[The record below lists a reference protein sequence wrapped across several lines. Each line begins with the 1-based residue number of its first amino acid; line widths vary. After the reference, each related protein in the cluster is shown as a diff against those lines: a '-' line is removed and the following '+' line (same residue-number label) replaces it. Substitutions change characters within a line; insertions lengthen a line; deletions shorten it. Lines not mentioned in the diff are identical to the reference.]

1 MLAMAIVPRVMV
13 LMPCA
18 SGACAV
24 KGEFHAV
31 EVWTGTMIVWP
42 STVTALWSDG
52 PAPPRRLATPALGE
66 PGSASRNP
74 KDCSSVISCRLS
86 GDSGGFGVSV
96 GGFMGIAPG
105 SDGVHRGRGGG
116 GTVVDRQ
123 AQQLGPRVVADRVH
137 HSLALGDQRHV

>member
-31 EVWTGTMIVWP
+31 EVWTGTMMVWP

-52 PAPPRRLATPALGE
+52 PAPPRRLAAPAV
-66 PGSASRNP
+66 GSTSRNP
-74 KDCSSVISCRLS
+74 KDCSSVINWRLAGLS
-86 GDSGGFGVSV
+86 VAAGGVFD
-96 GGFMGIAPG
+96 MGLLAFIGKAPG
-105 SDGVHRGRGGG
+105 I
-116 GTVVDRQ
+116 
-123 AQQLGPRVVADRVH
+123 
-137 HSLALGDQRHV
+137 